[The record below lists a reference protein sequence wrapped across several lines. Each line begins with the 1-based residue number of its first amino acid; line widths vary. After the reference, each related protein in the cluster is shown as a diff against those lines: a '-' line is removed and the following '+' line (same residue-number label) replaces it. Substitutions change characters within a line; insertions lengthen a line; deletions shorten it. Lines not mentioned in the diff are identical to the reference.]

1 MPNKTKIMKTLL
13 LGINAKYI
21 HPNLAIRLLKANTRY
36 ETDIKE
42 FTIKEDINNI
52 INYII
57 DNHYEILG
65 ISCYIWNIEIV
76 KNIIKLLKE
85 KNPNLIIVLG
95 GPEVSYNGN
104 EYLNLVDYVIK
115 NEGERA
121 WDMLLDYIHGNGNI
135 CEIPNL
141 YYKDGFTYDE
151 IVDITTI
158 KTAYHLIE
166 DVKNQII
173 YFETSR
179 GCPFHCAYCMASLDN
194 HVRFFDIDQIKKDL
208 DLLLARGARVIKFLD
223 RTFNANKKK
232 FIDLILFLIEKHK
245 PYNSF
250 QFEITGD
257 LLDEDIIDFIN
268 QKAPKNL
275 FRFEIGIQSTN
286 IESNRLVYR
295 IQNNQ
300 KLFHNIRLIQNANV
314 IDLHLDLIA
323 GLPKEDYKSFQNTFN
338 EVLSLRPK
346 ELQLGFLKL
355 LHGTKLENEAYK
367 YNYIFNKTAPY
378 EIKCNDSLSE
388 EDIRMIHICED
399 AFEKYYNYGY
409 MKNAI
414 NYILDN
420 INDAFHFFFNLGIF
434 YMNNEHDGLHGLF
447 NTIDLFIKNNYS
459 FYDEAHVLLIEDYL
473 KYNNV
478 KAKTWWDRP
487 NNKNELIRYID
498 SINLTPFSIDILY
511 KYSMV
516 VEYKDYII
524 VALYIDNQSYVYKH
538 KRNS

>member
-1 MPNKTKIMKTLL
+1 MKGIPNMKTLL

-21 HPNLAIRLLKANTRY
+21 HPNLAIRLLKANTKY
-36 ETDIKE
+36 QTDIKE

-52 INYII
+52 VNYII
-57 DNHYEILG
+57 ENNYEILG
-65 ISCYIWNIEIV
+65 ISCYIWNIEMV
-76 KNIIKLLKE
+76 KLLIPILKD
-85 KNPNLIIVLG
+85 KNPSLVIILG

-104 EYLNLVDYVIK
+104 EYLSIVDYVIK
-115 NEGERA
+115 NEGEKA
-121 WDMLLDYIHGNGNI
+121 WDMLLHYLHGDGDI
-135 CEIPNL
+135 SLIPNL
-141 YYKDGFTYDE
+141 YHKDGFTFDE
-151 IVDITTI
+151 TIDVTTI
-158 KTAYHLIE
+158 NTAYDLIE

-194 HVRFFDIDQIKKDL
+194 HVRFFNMDKIKEDL
-208 DLLLARGARVIKFLD
+208 DLLLSRGARVIKFLD

-232 FIDLILFLIEKHK
+232 FIDLVLFLIDKHK
-245 PYNSF
+245 DYNSF

-268 QKAPKNL
+268 KKAPKNL

-295 IQNNQ
+295 IQNNE
-300 KLFHNIRLIQNANV
+300 KLFHNIKLIQKANI

-323 GLPKEDYKSFQNTFN
+323 GLPKEDYNSFQNTFN

-355 LHGTKLENEAYK
+355 LHGTRLEGEAYK
-367 YNYIFNKTAPY
+367 YNYSFSNIAPY
-378 EIKCNDSLSE
+378 EIKYNDSLSE
-388 EDIRMIHICED
+388 NDIKNIHICED

-409 MKNAI
+409 MPNAI

-420 INDAFHFFFNLGIF
+420 IDNAFLFFFELGNF
-434 YMNNEHDGLHGLF
+434 YINNNHEGLHGLF
-447 NTIDLFIKNNYS
+447 NTLDLFIKNNYD
-459 FYDEAHVLLIEDYL
+459 FYDDVHILLIEDYL

-487 NNKNELIRYID
+487 SNKNELIRYINE
-498 SINLTPFSIDILY
+498 IKLTPFSIDILY

-516 VEYKDYII
+516 VEYKKYLII
-524 VALYIDNQSYVYKH
+524 ALYINNKSYVYKI
-538 KRNS
+538 KRT